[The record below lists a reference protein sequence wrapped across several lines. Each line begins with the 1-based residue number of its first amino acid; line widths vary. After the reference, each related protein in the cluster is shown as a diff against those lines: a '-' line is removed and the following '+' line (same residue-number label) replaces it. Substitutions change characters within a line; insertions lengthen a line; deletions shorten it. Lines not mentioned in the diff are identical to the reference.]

1 LKQNLRTLQENLD
14 LALKA
19 VNYAKEHV
27 RRSANQHYFKSANP
41 FQEKRR
47 NQFLL
52 GATRGT
58 GYVEQT
64 AKDPSGLSMK
74 TQIKDPILDTRRQM
88 VAQLLASNRTKAEKD
103 AQIDEWIEAWGL
115 LYFWGSVPSD
125 VRFEEKPEVVAM
137 RGSPVPQDKKDL
149 TEYENATIASKAK
162 KFGVGNCFEKA
173 HVAAQYI
180 LDQSPG
186 GRRLAIYSL
195 DPNHP
200 GVTGMVT
207 GEGGDH
213 AFAVYG
219 MDYAATNIESL
230 GPDAIIIDGWM
241 NDAYPARHH
250 LKWKYG
256 YNYNG
261 VRINL
266 KQFTTRNMICV
277 SYRNHLLVT
286 YNFGVLAPG
295 IKILEVPN
303 AEPVIQQPVLPQPKV
318 MPPTK
323 RMARIF

>member
-1 LKQNLRTLQENLD
+1 MSTLQENLD

-19 VNYAKEHV
+19 VKYAKQHV

-64 AKDPSGLSMK
+64 AKDPSGISIK

-125 VRFEEKPEVVAM
+125 VRFEEKPEVAALK
-137 RGSPVPQDKKDL
+137 GSPVPQHKKDL
-149 TEYENATIASKAK
+149 AEYENATIASKAK

-180 LDQSPG
+180 MDQSPG
-186 GRRLAIYSL
+186 GRWLAIYSL

-200 GVTGMVT
+200 GVTGMLT

-219 MDYAATNIESL
+219 MDYPATNIESL
-230 GPDAIIIDGWM
+230 GPDAIIVDGWM

-250 LKWKYG
+250 LKCKYG
-256 YNYNG
+256 SNYNG

-277 SYRNHLLVT
+277 SYRNHLQLT
-286 YNFGVLAPG
+286 YNFGVLPPG

-303 AEPVIQQPVLPQPKV
+303 EEPVFPKPKV
-318 MPPTK
+318 IPPTK